1 MGGTAFRFFA
11 PPNVDISSVLR
22 FPPCEIA
29 MSFSAI
35 HYEGLEQRGFFMGIY
50 CSVLEQFYVSKPDQ
64 CWGGLKTAPT
74 EWDPPNSSAVTA
86 ELCSPEAWWL
96 FFSSS
101 ARGVRRLKWQ
111 ERCVPQGRLEMGLI
125 WPLPGTCKQ
134 SAFLCQRSLIC

>member
-1 MGGTAFRFFA
+1 MFPSLTSAGVGSRQPPLSGT
-11 PPNVDISSVLR
+11 
-22 FPPCEIA
+22 
-29 MSFSAI
+29 
-35 HYEGLEQRGFFMGIY
+35 
-50 CSVLEQFYVSKPDQ
+50 
-64 CWGGLKTAPT
+64 
-74 EWDPPNSSAVTA
+74 PPNSSAVTA

-101 ARGVRRLKWQ
+101 AWDVRRLKWQ